1 MWGGKDRI
9 TRCPADK
16 YRNIHCALGVNVRRV
31 DDDDD
36 DVVVVVVV
44 GVCVC
49 VCVGCS
55 IAPVLEIIAYVDYVP
70 AAARSPELLRR
81 RAVPRQNL
89 YRWHA
94 LLR

>member
-1 MWGGKDRI
+1 M
-9 TRCPADK
+9 C
-16 YRNIHCALGVNVRRV
+16 
-31 DDDDD
+31 
-36 DVVVVVVV
+36 
-44 GVCVC
+44 VCVC

-94 LLR
+94 LLRRLRLAKLDHEDGARAWGTPQDLGS